1 MTTEHLPSVYRII
14 QSLDLTP
21 HGDLEWL
28 RHRSVGD
35 PSATPQ
41 TLLAA
46 EDGDGQLL
54 GFCIAA
60 VYEGRGAIKL
70 FAVREEARRR
80 GVATALLDA
89 LEANLRALG
98 LSEVLTQGAPPYF
111 TPSVDLKHT
120 SAVILLLRRGYT
132 TDRTTRVDMCV
143 DLTRADLATSA
154 VEERLAGEGIALRR
168 ATPEE
173 IPAVSAFA
181 ANGFSAMW
189 RAETA
194 DAARFDPP
202 ALFVALSQGEIIGF
216 AAYDVT
222 GEDRFGPMGTRP
234 DYRQRGIGEALLKMC
249 LRSIRDR
256 GSATAEISWAGPLAF
271 YSRAV
276 DARISRVYWVFQKT
290 LSPDAPDQGLDAAR
304 APRS

>member
-1 MTTEHLPSVYRII
+1 
-14 QSLDLTP
+14 
-21 HGDLEWL
+21 
-28 RHRSVGD
+28 
-35 PSATPQ
+35 
-41 TLLAA
+41 
-46 EDGDGQLL
+46 
-54 GFCIAA
+54 
-60 VYEGRGAIKL
+60 
-70 FAVREEARRR
+70 
-80 GVATALLDA
+80 
-89 LEANLRALG
+89 
-98 LSEVLTQGAPPYF
+98 
-111 TPSVDLKHT
+111 
-120 SAVILLLRRGYT
+120 VIFLLRRGYS

-234 DYRQRGIGEALLKMC
+234 DYRQRGIGEALLRMC

-271 YSRAV
+271 YARAV
-276 DARISRVYWVFQKT
+276 DARISRVYWVFRKALAQ
-290 LSPDAPDQGLDAAR
+290 DAPDQGLDAAR